1 MKLSNL
7 KTWLPGMILGL
18 SLLAAVPVSADITNS
33 GSTPPPIKTSK
44 LSSTNDA
51 ATDSQNSDDS
61 GKVYDFKDS
70 KTSGVVTV
78 TKTWDDSISNDER
91 SVPDVTIS
99 TERYRKNPL
108 GYTITYHG
116 NGLTFPDG
124 STENEILVNSAGQII
139 SGQYKEIA
147 SSAGWFSDNKLSSK
161 VKVSEAGIPDGIS
174 CDMDLYATGKTFVI
188 KAGPNFNKLIPSSAT
203 SVEFSDEIMPAST
216 PLIDVDADGD
226 GSVVAWMD
234 GTVMIVSSQIPG
246 QNVIA
251 ASSCYELFYR
261 KSNLTSIKMSNF
273 DTSKVNSMESMFYGC
288 SKLRSLDLTPLDT
301 SSCTDMSGMFYGC
314 SKLTDLNL
322 TSLNTS
328 NVNSMNNMFGSC
340 SKIAG
345 FDLTSFDTHNVTNMS
360 FMFSDCSALIWLNLS
375 PFSTD
380 NVINMDGMFYS
391 CSTLIDLE
399 LSSFNT
405 ANVKSM
411 DRMFYGCSKLTDLD
425 LSSFNTSNVTN
436 MSAIF
441 RGCSR
446 LKELDLSSFNTGMLQ
461 KATGMFGGC
470 SSLTTLDLS
479 MLDFKNVY
487 QVSDM
492 TKQGGSYGAMFD
504 NCSSLVSLKLPQFS
518 DIITNFSD
526 MFCNCSSLTSLD
538 LSSMNTSRALYMSD
552 MFDGCRSLTS
562 LDLSSFETS
571 HVREMSY
578 MFAFCDKLTSLN
590 MSSFDTGR
598 VTDMNG
604 IFQSSHNLANL
615 TIGENFVFV
624 GSEYNLPSGTWYA
637 SDGTAYTSDGTT
649 CTIPS
654 NKADTYTRR

>member
-1 MKLSNL
+1 MKMCNL
-7 KTWLPGMILGL
+7 KMWLPGMILGL
-18 SLLAAVPVSADITNS
+18 SLFWQQCQSPRILLILVV
-33 GSTPPPIKTSK
+33 PPPIKISK
-44 LSSTNDA
+44 LSSTNDV
-51 ATDSQNSDDS
+51 ATDSKNSDDS

-78 TKTWDDSISNDER
+78 TKTWEDSLSNDER

-124 STENEILVNSAGQII
+124 STENEILVNSAGQVI

-226 GSVVAWMD
+226 GGVVAWMD
-234 GTVMIVSSQIPG
+234 ETVMIVSSQIPG

-261 KSNLTSIKMSNF
+261 KSNLTSIKMNNF
-273 DTSKVNSMESMFYGC
+273 DTSKVNSMES
-288 SKLRSLDLTPLDT
+288 
-301 SSCTDMSGMFYGC
+301 MFYGC

-380 NVINMDGMFYS
+380 NVISMDGMFYS

-399 LSSFNT
+399 L
-405 ANVKSM
+405 
-411 DRMFYGCSKLTDLD
+411 
-425 LSSFNTSNVTN
+425 
-436 MSAIF
+436 
-441 RGCSR
+441 
-446 LKELDLSSFNTGMLQ
+446 
-461 KATGMFGGC
+461 
-470 SSLTTLDLS
+470 
-479 MLDFKNVY
+479 
-487 QVSDM
+487 
-492 TKQGGSYGAMFD
+492 
-504 NCSSLVSLKLPQFS
+504 
-518 DIITNFSD
+518 
-526 MFCNCSSLTSLD
+526 
-538 LSSMNTSRALYMSD
+538 
-552 MFDGCRSLTS
+552 
-562 LDLSSFETS
+562 
-571 HVREMSY
+571 
-578 MFAFCDKLTSLN
+578 
-590 MSSFDTGR
+590 
-598 VTDMNG
+598 
-604 IFQSSHNLANL
+604 
-615 TIGENFVFV
+615 
-624 GSEYNLPSGTWYA
+624 
-637 SDGTAYTSDGTT
+637 
-649 CTIPS
+649 
-654 NKADTYTRR
+654 